1 MTYALSWP
9 LQEALFS
16 LIKDDPACIQFFGS
30 RIYDFAQPF
39 GQDAEADGPY
49 LIIGDEEARDW
60 STGTDDGAVHTVRLD
75 VWASQ
80 RSFDE
85 AKRAAGAV
93 SDAILSG
100 DIVPSRGQVINARF
114 IDAKTRR
121 TENDSLR
128 GVQMRFRIVI
138 EDTL

>member
-16 LIKDDPACIQFFGS
+16 LISSDPSCASFFGN

-39 GQDAEADGPY
+39 GPDAEAEGPY

-60 STGTDDGAVHTVRLD
+60 STASDDGAVHIVRLD
-75 VWASQ
+75 VWAP
-80 RSFDE
+80 RLSFNE

-93 SDAILSG
+93 SDAVLSG
-100 DIVPSRGQVINARF
+100 DLVPSRGQVINARF
-114 IDAKTRR
+114 VDAKTRR
-121 TENDSLR
+121 TENDALR
-128 GVQMRFRIVI
+128 GIQMRFRIVV
-138 EDTL
+138 EDSL

>member
-16 LIKDDPACIQFFGS
+16 VISADAACTGFFGN
-30 RIYDFAQPF
+30 RVYDFAQPF
-39 GQDAEADGPY
+39 GDEAEAEGPY

-60 STGTDDGAVHTVRLD
+60 STASDDGAVHTVRLD
-75 VWASQ
+75 VWAP
-80 RSFDE
+80 RFSFNE

-93 SDAILSG
+93 SDAVLTG
-100 DIVPSRGQVINARF
+100 DISPSRGRVINARF

-121 TENDSLR
+121 TENDALR
-128 GVQMRFRIVI
+128 GIQMRFRIVV

>member
-9 LQEALFS
+9 LQEAIFE
-16 LIKDDPACIQFFGS
+16 LISGDPACSQFFGG
-30 RIYDFAQPF
+30 RVYDFAQPF
-39 GQDAEADGPY
+39 GADAEAGGPY
-49 LIIGDEEARDW
+49 LILGDEEARDW

-75 VWASQ
+75 VWAP
-80 RSFDE
+80 RSSFNE

-93 SDAILSG
+93 SDIMLSGAIL
-100 DIVPSRGQVINARF
+100 PTRGQVINARF

-121 TENDSLR
+121 TENDALR
-128 GVQMRFRIVI
+128 GIQMRFRIVV